1 MSIDI
6 TLEDLVQELGEYKKR
21 GQHYYFQCKYCLD
34 EHRDNMIYTPSKNL
48 LKCFAD
54 ESHSRMLLSEIMKK
68 KYADNQGKEYKPMT
82 TSYEPKPT
90 VNIVH
95 QWELNRDEYLEYMCL
110 TQQELFKRQ
119 DLLDYIYEKRG
130 LRKETLELCG
140 VGFDPSEGANGS
152 WVLPIFSLKYGC
164 IVDFELREHG
174 EKKLIKR
181 VGGGCATIAEIYGKK
196 QAKTLYL
203 LEGQWKSY
211 ALVQYLLDKGVE
223 NFSVYSCSNGVGSLF
238 GCMNEINFSNFEEVK
253 LMLDADDEGSKVT
266 EKIIA
271 QMPFVKDVRGF
282 LFKSGHKDFD
292 SWYVAKVLKR
302 EV

>member
-1 MSIDI
+1 MTNTPLTLSDI
-6 TLEDLVQELGEYKKR
+6 TAVLGEPTKKQGR
-21 GQHYYFQCKYCLD
+21 EVLWQCPLCKD
-34 EHRDNMIYTPSKNL
+34 SHKDNLRFNPDKGIL
-48 LKCFAD
+48 WCFAGGQEHAVEVLKMINANRKD
-54 ESHSRMLLSEIMKK
+54 R
-68 KYADNQGKEYKPMT
+68 EYRPMT
-82 TSYEPKPT
+82 TSYEPKST
-90 VNIVH
+90 VNTIH
-95 QWELNRDEYLEYMCL
+95 QWELNRDEYLEYML
-110 TQQELFKRQ
+110 LAQQELFKRQ

-174 EKKLIKR
+174 DKKLIKR
-181 VGGGCATIAEIYGKK
+181 VGGGCATIAEIYGRK
-196 QAKTLYL
+196 QAKTLYI
-203 LEGQWKSY
+203 LEGQFKSY
-211 ALVQYLLDKGVE
+211 ALVQYLLDKSIK

-238 GCMNEINFSNFEEVK
+238 NCMNEINFSNFEEVK

-271 QMPFVKDVRGF
+271 QMPFIKDVRGF

-292 SWYVAKVLKR
+292 SWLVNEVLK
-302 EV
+302 